1 MWFGGKGDTN
11 RTLRVDSVRKR
22 CVGKLAESFRFLFF
36 FSSSIGNFICAL
48 LVGNGCTG
56 TSLSFA
62 VCTLYNIFE
71 QEDTPL
77 FRDFYEILWKFDPM
91 SFVQKFVLLLGA

>member
-1 MWFGGKGDTN
+1 
-11 RTLRVDSVRKR
+11 
-22 CVGKLAESFRFLFF
+22 
-36 FSSSIGNFICAL
+36 
-48 LVGNGCTG
+48 
-56 TSLSFA
+56 
-62 VCTLYNIFE
+62 LYNIFE